1 LQATDKDLNEELTYR
16 IIDDTMQV
24 SDNSLRYLL
33 NRKPFDIKG
42 STLELNFDV
51 QDSNLQGYFTF
62 DIEVSDT
69 GMI

>member
-1 LQATDKDLNEELTYR
+1 LQATDKDLNDELTYR
-16 IIDDTMQV
+16 IIEDTMQV

-33 NRKPFDIKG
+33 NRKPFEIKG

-51 QDSNLQGYFTF
+51 QDSTLQGYFTF